1 MSEILKNNE
10 KRLRVGLFCDA
21 FFPLADGVVMV
32 VDNYARRL
40 SKFCDVTVFT
50 VEGRQE
56 CDKTF
61 PYKVVRCGRL
71 SLPFLDYDLP
81 LPSLDSKFRKELG
94 LAKLDIV
101 HIHSPFSVGR
111 IGVDYAKKHKIPVI
125 ATMHSQFKQD
135 FYRATKN
142 SSLTNFMLS
151 KIMKVFNDCDE
162 YYGVNPKISEIFKEY
177 GAKHM
182 PLVQRNGT
190 DFMPIENES
199 EAIKM
204 VNEKFHL
211 PEDMP
216 VFLFVGRIN
225 ALKNIY
231 FILESLKKLKTK
243 YFKMIFVGDGQDMDD
258 FRIAVEESEVS
269 DNVILTGKIMDRD
282 LLRAIYLRAKLFLFP
297 SMYDASSLVQIEA
310 ASQKTPTIF
319 LKGSATS
326 ATVTDYVNGFLSEPT
341 TDKFAEKI
349 MEILEDDALYKKV
362 SEGAFRDLYVSW
374 DDCVSEIYE
383 KYLYHIE
390 KNKRKLAK
398 PKRTSKNTS
407 KKVLK
412 RARNVK
418 KFERIQT
425 KENKDLV
432 KKQKKIDSSIQKKKT
447 SDKKSNSGKE
457 YMSKKDIKKIS

>member
-1 MSEILKNNE
+1 MSEIEFNE
-10 KRLRVGLFCDA
+10 NKRLRIGLFCDA

-40 SKFCDVTVFT
+40 SEFCDVTVFT
-50 VEGRQE
+50 VEGRE
-56 CDKTF
+56 KCTKTF

-71 SLPFLDYDLP
+71 SLSFLDYDLP
-81 LPSLDSKFRKELG
+81 LPSLDFKFRKELAN
-94 LAKLDIV
+94 AKLDIV

-111 IGVDYAKKHKIPVI
+111 IGVDYAKKNKIPVI

-142 SSLTNFMLS
+142 TSLTNFMLA
-151 KIMKVFNDCDE
+151 KIMRVFNECDE

-177 GAKHM
+177 GAKHL

-190 DFMPIENES
+190 DFLPIENEV

-211 PEDMP
+211 PDDMP

-243 YFKMIFVGDGQDMDD
+243 YFKMIFVGDGQDMQD
-258 FRIAVEESEVS
+258 FRVAVEESCVA
-269 DNVILTGKIMDRD
+269 DNVIFTGKIMDRE
-282 LLRAIYLRAKLFLFP
+282 LLKAIYLRAKLFLFP

-341 TDKFAEKI
+341 TEKFADKI
-349 MEILEDDALYKKV
+349 MEILEDNELYKKV
-362 SEGAFRDLYVSW
+362 SDGAFRDLYVSW
-374 DDCVSEIYE
+374 DDCVKEIYE

-390 KNKRKLAK
+390 KKNLKLSK
-398 PKRTSKNTS
+398 PKRTSKNTD
-407 KKVLK
+407 KNVLK

-418 KFERIQT
+418 KIEKIQD
-425 KENKDLV
+425 KENKVLT
-432 KKQKKIDSSIQKKKT
+432 KKRNKISDDELKKT
-447 SDKKSNSGKE
+447 STKKSKSSKE
-457 YMSKKDIKKIS
+457 YMSKKDFKN